1 MPTPPAGTLNQARVS
16 GAIPAAIAAPTHAPT
31 PVNASGERRRAE
43 SKRLNYPAVSKKSR
57 RQRESF
63 WDQRDTMV
71 VALLA
76 AITLAVFAQVVTHE
90 FLHYDDGLFTFENGY
105 AMRGLTG
112 PSIDWAISSSSL
124 GWYPLTW
131 LSHMLD
137 VELWG
142 TRAGAHLLINVLIHL
157 ISAALLYLALRRMT
171 RAAWPSAIVAA
182 LFAIHPMHVESVAW
196 VAERRDTL
204 STFFVMLALLVYAF
218 GPQRRILLAVL
229 FACSLMA
236 KQMYVTL
243 PFVLLLLDYWPLQRR
258 PRFAEKIPLFVLSAI
273 GCVVAVI
280 GQRNL
285 RAVQSAEIFPF
296 ATRVTNALVAYV
308 RYLGKLF
315 VPIDL
320 AVLYPLQPISAA
332 QAIGAALLLA
342 AITIVVIRFRA
353 TAPYLLVGW
362 LWFIGTLIPVI
373 GIVQIGT
380 QAIADRYTY
389 FPYIGLFIAIVWGLR
404 SLMAERIL
412 LTTASIV
419 IVLLAAVSFR
429 QVGYWKNTETL
440 FRHTL
445 RVTPPNVLAEYTL
458 GQALQLTQPDRAIFH
473 LRRSIELRQHDLVAL
488 PEVEAQAYVGLGTA
502 ILMKA
507 RPLPAGAQ
515 RDAIVDEAVAQFNHA
530 LAIDPNAEHAKNNLA
545 VADQMRSQTMLNAL
559 LNNGTALS
567 QQRKVDEAITE
578 FRKAVALAP
587 GSVEAHVYLALSLLL
602 AKQNAEG
609 VVELRNAKALDA
621 MKANEFVTKAMQLPA
636 RADNLDRLIA
646 SSR

>member
-1 MPTPPAGTLNQARVS
+1 MPTPPVGALNHARVN
-16 GAIPAAIAAPTHAPT
+16 GATVAAIAAPTHAPT
-31 PVNASGERRRAE
+31 AVNTSGERRRAE
-43 SKRLNYPAVSKKSR
+43 SKRLNYRAVPKKSR
-57 RQRESF
+57 RQREAL
-63 WDQRDTMV
+63 WDQRDAMV

-90 FLHYDDGLFTFENGY
+90 FLHYDDGLFIYENGY
-105 AMRGLTG
+105 VMRGLTG
-112 PSIDWAISSSSL
+112 PSIDWAIHSASL

-142 TRAGAHLLINVLIHL
+142 TRAGAHLLINMLIHV
-157 ISAALLYLALRRMT
+157 ISTSLLYLALRRMT
-171 RAAWPSAIVAA
+171 SAVWPSAIVAA

-196 VAERRDTL
+196 ASERKDTL
-204 STFFVMLALLVYAF
+204 STLFAMVTLLVYAIA
-218 GPQRRILLAVL
+218 PQRRIILAIT
-229 FACSLMA
+229 FALSLMA

-243 PFVLLLLDYWPLQRR
+243 PFVLLLLDYWPMQRR
-258 PRFAEKIPLFVLSAI
+258 RRFAEKIPLFALSAI

-296 ATRVTNALVAYV
+296 ATRVANALVAYV

-320 AVLYPLQPISAA
+320 AVLYPLQSISVT
-332 QAIGAALLLA
+332 QTIGAALLLS
-342 AITIVVIRFRA
+342 AITIAVIRFRA
-353 TAPYLLVGW
+353 AAPYLLVGW

-389 FPYIGLFIAIVWGLR
+389 FPYVGLFIAIVWGLR
-404 SLMAERIL
+404 SLMPERIL
-412 LTTASIV
+412 LTTAAIV
-419 IVLLAAVSFR
+419 VMLFAAISFR
-429 QVGYWKNTETL
+429 QVRYWKNTETL

-445 RVTPPNVLAEYTL
+445 RVTPPNALAEYTL

-473 LRRSIELRQHDLVAL
+473 LRRTIELRQHDRMTP

-502 ILMKA
+502 LLMKA
-507 RPLPAGAQ
+507 RPLPAGAP
-515 RDAIVDEAVAQFNHA
+515 RDAMIDEAVAQYDRA
-530 LAIDPNAEHAKNNLA
+530 LAIDPTAEHAKNNIA
-545 VADQMRSQTMLNAL
+545 VANQMRSQTTLNAL
-559 LNNGTALS
+559 LNNGTAFS
-567 QQRKVDEAITE
+567 QQRKYDEAIAE
-578 FRKAVALAP
+578 FRKAVALSP
-587 GSVEAHVYLALSLLL
+587 GSVEAHVYLALGLLL
-602 AKQNAEG
+602 TKRNAEG